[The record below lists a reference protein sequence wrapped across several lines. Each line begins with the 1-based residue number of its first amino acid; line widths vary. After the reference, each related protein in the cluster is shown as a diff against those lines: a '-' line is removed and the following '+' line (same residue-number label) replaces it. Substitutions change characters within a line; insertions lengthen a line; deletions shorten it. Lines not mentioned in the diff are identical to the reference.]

1 MVPKHALTAIH
12 YAEAFRPNRYAKDV
26 EDICWIRCRRPS
38 SKIEKS
44 SCFSSYGAP
53 ISIFDRRRHDDKI
66 DIRPEGIPLAEQW
79 REANRRYGGNQQQR
93 LRQILSGY
101 DMDNGKRA
109 CRCRQ
114 ASRSNLFSLGR
125 FSCDGAS
132 LTLQSIQ
139 HVPRQSWNPLQILPT
154 LERAILVA
162 IVDDLLGMISTHAK
176 NSR

>member
-26 EDICWIRCRRPS
+26 EDIGNTLNGEPIR
-38 SKIEKS
+38 
-44 SCFSSYGAP
+44 
-53 ISIFDRRRHDDKI
+53 IFDRRRHDDKI

-154 LERAILVA
+154 FERAILVA